1 MGAEDTFTFEMPDL
15 FAVETTAYIMPDT
28 ARIMPDG
35 RPVTGLFAEL
45 SPRTREAIGVDPYWG
60 SVAAAAARS
69 SESTIG
75 HANAIGSANE
85 EELRPDQW
93 FLHPTL
99 NERRVDLEKKERAL
113 LALQGE
119 EDDVTA
125 LWNKLAALPNLMAK
139 ASGFVQQR
147 RDAWEKA
154 GQLSAEA
161 DLMSWAV
168 QAAVLA
174 LEKEAGVVIDK
185 YCCGAGADEEAP
197 AELVFSSQVGTPRQ
211 LTTVDAS
218 QDEVVAVD
226 PYVKYR
232 V

>member
-45 SPRTREAIGVDPYWG
+45 SPRTREAIGVDPHGG
-60 SVAAAAARS
+60 SVRS

-75 HANAIGSANE
+75 HANVIGSANE

-154 GQLSAEA
+154 GQLSFEA
-161 DLMSWAV
+161 DLMSGEV

-211 LTTVDAS
+211 LTTVG
-218 QDEVVAVD
+218 EVVVVD